1 MIQII
6 TSLASNQFSAFLSRP
21 NLSESFRYPLHP
33 LKVDAYK
40 KSKIYQYYCC
50 TYIEVNHFRVVSS
63 LFDLVYLPPFLF
75 SAASLTEFHIIR
87 FDPPDTM
94 CTIPVWLT
102 VSPFLFSFLFYCS
115 YLRRFAHIIFI
126 LPICELI

>member
-6 TSLASNQFSAFLSRP
+6 TSLTSNQFSAFLSRP
-21 NLSESFRYPLHP
+21 NLSESFQYPLHP
-33 LKVDAYK
+33 LTVDAYK
-40 KSKIYQYYCC
+40 KSKITST
-50 TYIEVNHFRVVSS
+50 TYIEVDHFRVVSS
-63 LFDLVYLPPFLF
+63 LSDLVYLPPFLF

-87 FDPPDTM
+87 FQSNPDPQIVPDTM

-115 YLRRFAHIIFI
+115 YLLLCCF
-126 LPICELI
+126 